1 LIKLKLYILLV
12 LVLFS
17 CNNFNDD
24 KSQNIAKYK
33 NQILKKSQLNELVR
47 ESNYEDSI
55 ILTNKLINEWAV
67 NNILIEK
74 AELNLTAQD
83 LSSLDKLVQK
93 YKSELYSTAYLDAL
107 INSSINS
114 EIDTTEIENLYKKN
128 IDLFKLK
135 DNIYKVVFVKIPKDF
150 SDISD
155 VRNKLRNYK
164 NNEKFLDS
172 ISYRFSDYSLDT
184 KRWRTENDLKKIF
197 LFLNNQKL
205 NSLKNYSFLQTKDS
219 LNLYLIKVLEFKKIG
234 TYAPID
240 YVFPTL
246 EYMSINK
253 RKKKLT
259 QLIKTDLIKNA
270 IQNNELEIF

>member
-1 LIKLKLYILLV
+1 MIKLKLYILLV

-17 CNNFNDD
+17 CNNFKDD

-33 NQILKKSQLNELVR
+33 DQILKRSQLIELVR

-55 ILTNKLINEWAV
+55 ITTNKVINEWAV

-74 AELNLTAQD
+74 AELNLTAKD
-83 LSSLDKLVQK
+83 LSSLDKLVEK

-155 VRNKLRNYK
+155 VRNKLRNFKKY
-164 NNEKFLDS
+164 EKFLDS

-184 KRWRTENDLKKIF
+184 RTWRTENDLKKIF

-234 TYAPID
+234 SYAPID

-246 EYMSINK
+246 EYMSINL

>member
-1 LIKLKLYILLV
+1 MIKLKLYILLV

-33 NQILKKSQLNELVR
+33 DQILKKSQLNELVS

-55 ILTNKLINEWAV
+55 IIANKVINEWAV

-114 EIDTTEIENLYKKN
+114 EIDTTEIENLYNKN
-128 IDLFKLK
+128 IDLFRLK
-135 DNIYKVVFVKIPKDF
+135 DNIYKVVYVKIPKDF

-155 VRNKLRNYK
+155 VRNKLRNFKKY
-164 NNEKFLDS
+164 EKFLDS
-172 ISYRFSDYSLDT
+172 IS
-184 KRWRTENDLKKIF
+184 
-197 LFLNNQKL
+197 
-205 NSLKNYSFLQTKDS
+205 
-219 LNLYLIKVLEFKKIG
+219 
-234 TYAPID
+234 
-240 YVFPTL
+240 
-246 EYMSINK
+246 
-253 RKKKLT
+253 
-259 QLIKTDLIKNA
+259 
-270 IQNNELEIF
+270 

>member
-1 LIKLKLYILLV
+1 MIKLKLYILLV

-33 NQILKKSQLNELVR
+33 DQILKKSQLNELVS

-55 ILTNKLINEWAV
+55 IIANKVINEWAV

-83 LSSLDKLVQK
+83 LSSLDKLVEK

-107 INSSINS
+107 INSSVNS
-114 EIDTTEIENLYKKN
+114 EIDTTEIENLYNKN
-128 IDLFKLK
+128 IDLFRLK
-135 DNIYKVVFVKIPKDF
+135 DNIYKVVYVKIPKDF

-155 VRNKLRNYK
+155 VRNKLRNFKKY
-164 NNEKFLDS
+164 EKFLDS

-184 KRWRTENDLKKIF
+184 ISWRTENDLKKIF

-219 LNLYLIKVLEFKKIG
+219 LNLYLIKVLKFKKIG

-246 EYMSINK
+246 EYMSINQ

>member
-1 LIKLKLYILLV
+1 MIKLKLYILLV

-33 NQILKKSQLNELVR
+33 DQILKKSQLNELVI

-83 LSSLDKLVQK
+83 LSSLDKLVEK

-114 EIDTTEIENLYKKN
+114 EIDTTEIENLYNKN
-128 IDLFKLK
+128 IDLFRLK

-155 VRNKLRNYK
+155 VRNKLRNFK

-184 KRWRTENDLKKIF
+184 KRWRTENDLKKTF

>member
-1 LIKLKLYILLV
+1 LNKFILYILLV

-17 CNNFNDD
+17 CNNFKDD

-33 NQILKKSQLNELVR
+33 DQILKKSQLNELVR

-55 ILTNKLINEWAV
+55 IITNKLINEWAV
-67 NNILIEK
+67 NKILIEK

-83 LSSLDKLVQK
+83 LSSLDKLVEK

-155 VRNKLRNYK
+155 VRNKLRNFK
-164 NNEKFLDS
+164 NNQKFLDS

-184 KRWRTENDLKKIF
+184 NSWRTENDLKKIF

-219 LNLYLIKVLEFKKIG
+219 LNLHLIKVIKFKKIG
-234 TYAPID
+234 SYAPID

-246 EYMSINK
+246 EYMLINQ
-253 RKKKLT
+253 RKKKLK

-270 IQNNELEIF
+270 IQNNELETF

>member
-1 LIKLKLYILLV
+1 MIKLKLYILLV

-17 CNNFNDD
+17 CNNFKDD

-33 NQILKKSQLNELVR
+33 DQILKKSQLNELLR

-55 ILTNKLINEWAV
+55 ITTNKVINEWAV

>member
-1 LIKLKLYILLV
+1 MIKLKLYILLV

-17 CNNFNDD
+17 CNNFKDD

-33 NQILKKSQLNELVR
+33 DQILKKSQLIELVR
-47 ESNYEDSI
+47 KSNYEDSI
-55 ILTNKLINEWAV
+55 ITTNKVINEWAV

-74 AELNLTAQD
+74 AELNLTAED
-83 LSSLDKLVQK
+83 LSSLDKLVEK

-150 SDISD
+150 YDISD
-155 VRNKLRNYK
+155 VRNKLRNFK
-164 NNEKFLDS
+164 KHEKFLDS

-184 KRWRTENDLKKIF
+184 KSWITENDLKKIF

-219 LNLYLIKVLEFKKIG
+219 LNLYLIKVIEFKKIG
-234 TYAPID
+234 SYAPID

-246 EYMSINK
+246 EYMSINL

>member
-33 NQILKKSQLNELVR
+33 DQILKKSQLNELVR

-74 AELNLTAQD
+74 AELNLTAKD

-155 VRNKLRNYK
+155 VRNKLRNFK

>member
-1 LIKLKLYILLV
+1 MIKLKLYILLV

-33 NQILKKSQLNELVR
+33 DQILKKSQLNELVR

-55 ILTNKLINEWAV
+55 IIANKVINEWAV

-74 AELNLTAQD
+74 AELNLTVQD
-83 LSSLDKLVQK
+83 LSSLDKLVEK

-107 INSSINS
+107 INSSVNS
-114 EIDTTEIENLYKKN
+114 EIDTTEIENLYNKN
-128 IDLFKLK
+128 IDLFRLK
-135 DNIYKVVFVKIPKDF
+135 DNIYKVVYVKIPKDF

-155 VRNKLRNYK
+155 VRNKLRNFKKY
-164 NNEKFLDS
+164 EKFLDS

-184 KRWRTENDLKKIF
+184 INWRTENDLKKIF

-219 LNLYLIKVLEFKKIG
+219 LNLYLIKVLKFKKIG

-246 EYMSINK
+246 EYMSINQ

-259 QLIKTDLIKNA
+259 KLIKTDLIKNA

>member
-1 LIKLKLYILLV
+1 MIKLKLYILLV

-33 NQILKKSQLNELVR
+33 DQILKKSQLNELVS

-55 ILTNKLINEWAV
+55 IIANKVINEWAV

-74 AELNLTAQD
+74 AELNLTVQD
-83 LSSLDKLVQK
+83 LSSLDKLVEK

-107 INSSINS
+107 INSSVNS
-114 EIDTTEIENLYKKN
+114 EIDTTEIENLYNKN
-128 IDLFKLK
+128 IDLFRLK
-135 DNIYKVVFVKIPKDF
+135 DNIYKVVYVKIPKDF

-155 VRNKLRNYK
+155 VRNKLRNFKKY
-164 NNEKFLDS
+164 EKFLDS

-184 KRWRTENDLKKIF
+184 KSWRTENDLKKIF

-219 LNLYLIKVLEFKKIG
+219 LNLYLIKVLKFKKIG

>member
-1 LIKLKLYILLV
+1 MIKLKLYIFLV

-33 NQILKKSQLNELVR
+33 DQILKKSQLNELVS

-55 ILTNKLINEWAV
+55 IIANKVINEWAV

-83 LSSLDKLVQK
+83 LSSLDKLVEK

-107 INSSINS
+107 INSSVNS
-114 EIDTTEIENLYKKN
+114 EIDTTEIENLYNKN
-128 IDLFKLK
+128 IDLFRLK
-135 DNIYKVVFVKIPKDF
+135 DNIYKVVYVKIPKDF

-155 VRNKLRNYK
+155 VRNKLRNFKKY
-164 NNEKFLDS
+164 EKFLDS

-184 KRWRTENDLKKIF
+184 KSWRTENDLKKIF

-219 LNLYLIKVLEFKKIG
+219 LNLYLIKVLKFKKIG

-246 EYMSINK
+246 EYMSINQ